1 MTSVIKITCLFAGA
15 RDNRTK
21 VTNKPNDNH
30 FIKFKEDL
38 LNVYLQIAFKGT
50 DAGNPSSAIF
60 EDTRYQVA
68 VATSTPYDFQVAAQA
83 NYDPD
88 LQSDKPARRAKEEN
102 WAASTRYQSRKR
114 AIECGANNY
123 LLRIVDPTWPRLL
136 KNEAT
141 FFTRVTPIDM
151 LAKITKVSGDLE
163 RVDTFN
169 LLVSHTQLWEQDLH
183 VPEYLNG
190 LRDDQK

>member
-21 VTNKPNDNH
+21 VTNKPDDNH

-68 VATSTPYDFQVAAQA
+68 VATSTPYDCQVAAQA

-102 WAASTRYQSRKR
+102 WAARTRNQSRKC
-114 AIECGANNY
+114 AIKHGANDY
-123 LLRIVDPTWPRLL
+123 LLRLVNPTWLRPL
-136 KNEAT
+136 K
-141 FFTRVTPIDM
+141 
-151 LAKITKVSGDLE
+151 TKPPSSPG
-163 RVDTFN
+163 
-169 LLVSHTQLWEQDLH
+169 
-183 VPEYLNG
+183 
-190 LRDDQK
+190 